1 MVAGRVGRPHGLN
14 GAFHVSEPRTRLLAG
29 ARALHLG
36 ARRFA
41 IAARAGTERRP
52 LIRLEG
58 VGDRDAAQALGGLW
72 IEVEGEALADL
83 GPREWWA
90 HDLEGC
96 VVLDGEQT
104 LGVVSRLIELPSCEA
119 LQVQR
124 EGRGS
129 LLVPMV
135 SDAIRRVDISRRRI
149 EVDSSF
155 LGEQA

>member
-29 ARALHLG
+29 AQALHLHG
-36 ARRFA
+36 RRFA
-41 IAARAGTERRP
+41 IAARAGTEHHP

-58 VGDRDAAQALGGLW
+58 VEDRDAAQALGGLW
-72 IEVEGEALADL
+72 IEVEGGALGDL

-96 VVLDGEQT
+96 LVVDGEQT

-124 EGRGS
+124 KGGGS

-135 SDAIRRVDISRRRI
+135 SDAIRSVEVSRRRI